1 MLRDT
6 LPEKDRKTI
15 FALSKHETMANNTDS
30 GVKARHDALI
40 SGKYLGM
47 RAAVYAYIRKHIGN
61 TEDSEDL
68 LQETFTRLLE
78 YRTVLTGDTLD
89 RLIYRIAR
97 NLIVDWYRRHASS
110 GKAREYFS
118 WRHRDI
124 SEGTEEDVRMDE
136 MMRIEQDCIRKMG
149 RRKGEIYLLYI
160 HTGRTSREISEM
172 LGLSRR
178 TVENHIF
185 AARNIVR
192 GEFRKAL

>member
-1 MLRDT
+1 
-6 LPEKDRKTI
+6 
-15 FALSKHETMANNTDS
+15 MANNTDS

-124 SEGTEEDVRMDE
+124 SEGTEDAGVRM
-136 MMRIEQDCIRKMG
+136 
-149 RRKGEIYLLYI
+149 
-160 HTGRTSREISEM
+160 
-172 LGLSRR
+172 
-178 TVENHIF
+178 
-185 AARNIVR
+185 
-192 GEFRKAL
+192 

>member
-1 MLRDT
+1 
-6 LPEKDRKTI
+6 
-15 FALSKHETMANNTDS
+15 
-30 GVKARHDALI
+30 
-40 SGKYLGM
+40 M

-110 GKAREYFS
+110 GKVREYFS

-124 SEGTEEDVRMDE
+124 SEGTEDAGVRM
-136 MMRIEQDCIRKMG
+136 
-149 RRKGEIYLLYI
+149 
-160 HTGRTSREISEM
+160 
-172 LGLSRR
+172 
-178 TVENHIF
+178 
-185 AARNIVR
+185 
-192 GEFRKAL
+192 